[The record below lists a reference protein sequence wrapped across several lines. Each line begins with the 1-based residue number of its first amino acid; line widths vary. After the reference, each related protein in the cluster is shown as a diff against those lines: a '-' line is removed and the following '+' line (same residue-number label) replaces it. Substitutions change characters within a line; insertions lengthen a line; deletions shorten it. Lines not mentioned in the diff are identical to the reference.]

1 MSLHARSVATAAGAR
16 ADEVELIAQRLA
28 TGPAIKLEAAAS
40 LLGELRLSQTLARA
54 DAE

>member
-16 ADEVELIAQRLA
+16 GDEVELIAQRLSS
-28 TGPAIKLEAAAS
+28 GRAINLEAAAS
-40 LLGELRLSQTLARA
+40 LLGELRLSQMPVRA